1 MGYDVSAGNDCARRI
16 SDFTCYGAIDALAKG
31 HWDARNHGDRT
42 SEDKPQESGFHLGL
56 ILFVAS
62 DSFVFS
68 AAVVGMDSTPSWS
81 SRLNYCSGISGIR
94 RTACVD

>member
-31 HWDARNHGDRT
+31 HWDARHDGDHT

-62 DSFVFS
+62 DSSVFS
-68 AAVVGMDSTPSWS
+68 AVADGMDSPLSWS
-81 SRLNYCSGISGIR
+81 GRLNYRSGISGHP
-94 RTACVD
+94 